1 MGEFEDTENTITLK
15 YSVQYNTGVHY
26 NTSMDTYVLAD
37 EVAIHMHKI
46 IDDII
51 SSTKKRI
58 KAIRDIDT
66 NHTINA
72 RSLPVSI
79 RLAKE
84 KNHIPVIAE
93 VKPASPTTHNRDIT
107 PKEAAQIAIAMEKA
121 GAVAISVLT
130 EPNFFHGSIE
140 NLEHVRKAVNIPV
153 LRKDFII
160 DKKQIYEVESDLILL
175 IAGLLGS
182 SLPDFIR
189 LATQRGLQPL
199 VEVHNEAELTAA
211 LAANADIIG
220 INNRNL
226 KTMEVDI
233 KTTEIL
239 ITMIKEPT
247 IGSMY
252 PDATGKTIISESGI
266 LTPQDAGRAM
276 RAGVDAILVGTSIM
290 KGDIYLNT
298 RKLVETGISQS

>member
-1 MGEFEDTENTITLK
+1 MDEFEDTENTIILK
-15 YSVQYNTGVHY
+15 YSVQYNLDVQY
-26 NTSMDTYVLAD
+26 NTLMDIYVPKS
-37 EVAIHMHKI
+37 EVAIHMHQI
-46 IDDII
+46 MNDII

-58 KAIRDIDT
+58 KTIQDINT
-66 NHTINA
+66 MHTINA
-72 RSLPVSI
+72 RSLPLSI

-107 PKEAAQIAIAMEKA
+107 PKEAAQIAITMEKA
-121 GAVAISVLT
+121 GAAAISVLT

-140 NLEHVRKAVNIPV
+140 NLEHVRRAVNIPV

-175 IAGLLGS
+175 IAGILGS
-182 SLPDFIR
+182 HLPEFIR

-199 VEVHNEAELTAA
+199 VEVHNEAELASD

-233 KTTEIL
+233 KTTENL
-239 ITMIKEPT
+239 TTLIKELT
-247 IGSMY
+247 TGSMY

-266 LTPQDAGRAM
+266 LTPRDARRAM
-276 RAGVDAILVGTSIM
+276 QSGVDAILVGTSIM
-290 KGDIYLNT
+290 KGDVYLNT
-298 RKLVETGISQS
+298 RKLVETDISQS

>member
-1 MGEFEDTENTITLK
+1 
-15 YSVQYNTGVHY
+15 
-26 NTSMDTYVLAD
+26 
-37 EVAIHMHKI
+37 MHQI

-58 KAIRDIDT
+58 RTIGDIDT
-66 NHTINA
+66 RHTVNS

-84 KNHIPVIAE
+84 KDHIPVIAE
-93 VKPASPTTHNRDIT
+93 VKPASPTTHNRNVT
-107 PKEAAQIAIAMEKA
+107 PKEAAQIAITMEKA

-130 EPNFFHGSIE
+130 EPEFFHGSIE
-140 NLEHVRKAVNIPV
+140 NLEHVRRAVNIPV

-175 IAGLLGS
+175 IAGILGS
-182 SLPDFIR
+182 SLPEFIR
-189 LATQRGLQPL
+189 LATRRGLQPL
-199 VEVHNEAELTAA
+199 VEVHNEAELSAA
-211 LAANADIIG
+211 LAVNADIIG

-239 ITMIKEPT
+239 TTMIKRSVNK
-247 IGSMY
+247 SME
-252 PDATGKTIISESGI
+252 PDAMGKTIISESGI
-266 LTPQDAGRAM
+266 LTRQDAGRAM

-290 KGDIYLNT
+290 KGDVYLNT
-298 RKLVETGISQS
+298 KKLVETGISQS